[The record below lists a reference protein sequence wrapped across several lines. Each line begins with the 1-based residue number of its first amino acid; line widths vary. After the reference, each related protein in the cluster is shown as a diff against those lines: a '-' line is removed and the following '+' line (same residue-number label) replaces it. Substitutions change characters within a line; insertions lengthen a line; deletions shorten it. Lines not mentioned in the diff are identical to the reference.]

1 MPDELVEVP
10 HLPEFSVMPEQNPQV
25 CIDHL
30 LSQVNDL
37 RRRLAQCRVRR
48 DEFYIQN
55 DEAGYRREVEQ
66 MNELVRQIGEIESKL

>member
-1 MPDELVEVP
+1 M
-10 HLPEFSVMPEQNPQV
+10 
-25 CIDHL
+25 
-30 LSQVNDL
+30 NDL

-66 MNELVRQIGEIESKL
+66 MNELVRQIGESESKL